1 MAEIGAHEETGR
13 DAAILDVAERLVQT
27 RGFNG
32 FSYADIAEDLS
43 VTKASLHYHFP
54 SKADLGRALIDRYS
68 ERFASSLDAIAA
80 RDGAPADALDAYA
93 GLYADV
99 FAQHRMC
106 LCGMLAAEYETL
118 PVPMREAIT
127 RFFDLNVAWLATVL
141 ARGRRERSLAFAGT
155 PRDTARGIIAGL
167 EGAML
172 VGRANAADGGFRPAA
187 QRLVR
192 SLAGAPTRKAAGR
205 QTG

>member
-1 MAEIGAHEETGR
+1 MAEIGAREETGR

-32 FSYADIAEDLS
+32 FSYADIAGELS

-54 SKADLGRALIDRYS
+54 SKADLGRSLIDRYS
-68 ERFASSLDAIAA
+68 ERFAAALAAIEE
-80 RDGAPADALDAYA
+80 RGGAPVDALDAYA

-99 FAQHRMC
+99 FAAHRMC

-118 PVPMREAIT
+118 PDPMRAAIS
-127 RFFDLNVAWLATVL
+127 RFFDLNEAWLARIL
-141 ARGRRERSLAFAGT
+141 AKGRRDRSLTFGGT
-155 PRDTARGIIAGL
+155 PRETARGIIAGL

-172 VGRANAADGGFRPAA
+172 VGRANAADGGFRSAA

-192 SLAGAPTRKAAGR
+192 SLAGAVAGGSR
-205 QTG
+205 RATA